1 MVETII
7 AVKGSDSGQ
16 FGDSAEQ
23 TARVSISS
31 EEHNIAREYG
41 PIKEGVDIFET
52 INIKVRKTRPL
63 FLYRGTI

>member
-7 AVKGSDSGQ
+7 AVKGSDNGQ
-16 FGDSAEQ
+16 FVDSSEQ
-23 TARVSISS
+23 AARVSISS

-52 INIKVRKTRPL
+52 INIKVRTRL
-63 FLYRGTI
+63 D